1 MENANLNLMKDE
13 IEELVISEIES
24 KTKLVLT
31 KEDFKLNPS
40 WKGNK
45 MYLEFM
51 TKLKNKYFESLNF
64 LILILEELKK
74 KPFISNSMLNQISM
88 NTKNVIDD
96 MYNYINYYYIYSS
109 LLLIK
114 SDYTKT
120 TDPNQNQ
127 LNKIKKVLE

>member
-1 MENANLNLMKDE
+1 
-13 IEELVISEIES
+13 
-24 KTKLVLT
+24 
-31 KEDFKLNPS
+31 
-40 WKGNK
+40 

-127 LNKIKKVLE
+127 LNKIKKILE